1 MNDIER
7 YDFWHR
13 EQDAFLKKIHE
24 DKLRVIDSSLVNL
37 KFSNDIFDFVMG
49 IDERIAARNKKES

>member
-24 DKLRVIDSSLVNL
+24 DKLRIIDESIGNL
-37 KFSNDIFDFVMG
+37 KLTKNVFDFVMG
-49 IDERIAARNKKES
+49 VDERIAARNKKG